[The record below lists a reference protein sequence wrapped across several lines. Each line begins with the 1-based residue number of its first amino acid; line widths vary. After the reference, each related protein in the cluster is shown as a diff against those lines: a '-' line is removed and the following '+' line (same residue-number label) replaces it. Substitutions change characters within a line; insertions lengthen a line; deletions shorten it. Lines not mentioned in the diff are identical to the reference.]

1 MLRGYSIRTNCDTNI
16 RQSESPPP
24 PRVQLLCRSCSNK
37 HTHSLSNR
45 RDARKHGAG
54 AQRSGERSAACP
66 WQPCALS
73 PALQR
78 QQCLQTKALKRKT
91 KVGAQHLHN
100 ASSHGYGRLVRPRDP
115 RRCIARRC
123 RRCMHGRTRYLGCC
137 RLAPAAAATQL
148 ARPAPQEMHPIESPI
163 PSMRRQAR
171 SRPPSTPTDARHRPP
186 RILCVA
192 CSPRSSS
199 ESCSNVEG
207 QPPVQRAE
215 NASVHPPVA
224 VLPHQAPPRQ
234 KEHIVLPSAGQT
246 TVFARL
252 VSLHAPTARVRP
264 ACPLPQHH
272 RHREQLAAVQVV
284 YLHHRQPGCRMPR
297 SAASPRASAPAR
309 ALPGQAS
316 SMHAYTPGSSR
327 GSGSQGARVWLT
339 PAAEEWHPGPVAPW
353 PLAQTWR
360 ATFTARSASPLP
372 TPRPHLRGPGTWL
385 PASRPGSRGARAHGT
400 CPRTRR
406 PAARATND
414 RGEGSSPCGRVRA
427 VLWARVFPLGIG
439 RTITSGTKRS

>member
-16 RQSESPPP
+16 RQSVSPPP

-54 AQRSGERSAACP
+54 AQRSGERSAARP

-207 QPPVQRAE
+207 QPPVQRAG

-246 TVFARL
+246 TVFARS

-309 ALPGQAS
+309 ALPGQATL
-316 SMHAYTPGSSR
+316 HDFHGCLHTG
-327 GSGSQGARVWLT
+327 QLARVRLAGRPHLADT
-339 PAAEEWHPGPVAPW
+339 GGRGEGIPGPSPSRQF
-353 PLAQTWR
+353 PQTWR
-360 ATFTARSASPLP
+360 ATFTARSAADATTHARTSEDQAPGYQ
-372 TPRPHLRGPGTWL
+372 RRAQAAAGPGPTE
-385 PASRPGSRGARAHGT
+385 RARA
-400 CPRTRR
+400 R
-406 PAARATND
+406 AARPPERRTPAV
-414 RGEGSSPCGRVRA
+414 RWSSLR
-427 VLWARVFPLGIG
+427 
-439 RTITSGTKRS
+439 SG

>member
-54 AQRSGERSAACP
+54 AQRSGERSAARP

-207 QPPVQRAE
+207 QPPVQRAG

-224 VLPHQAPPRQ
+224 CFR
-234 KEHIVLPSAGQT
+234 I
-246 TVFARL
+246 RL
-252 VSLHAPTARVRP
+252 
-264 ACPLPQHH
+264 
-272 RHREQLAAVQVV
+272 
-284 YLHHRQPGCRMPR
+284 
-297 SAASPRASAPAR
+297 
-309 ALPGQAS
+309 
-316 SMHAYTPGSSR
+316 
-327 GSGSQGARVWLT
+327 
-339 PAAEEWHPGPVAPW
+339 
-353 PLAQTWR
+353 
-360 ATFTARSASPLP
+360 
-372 TPRPHLRGPGTWL
+372 LRGKKSTSCCRL
-385 PASRPGSRGARAHGT
+385 RARQ
-400 CPRTRR
+400 RSSL
-406 PAARATND
+406 AR
-414 RGEGSSPCGRVRA
+414 
-427 VLWARVFPLGIG
+427 
-439 RTITSGTKRS
+439 